1 MRSARLFILL
11 ALILSGC
18 DDVFKITPYDTDTS
32 VAHSALNERN
42 IAEWRNAAATDTGAI
57 TIALISDPHYH
68 YSDLADLVDRI
79 NSDPTVDVVIVPG
92 DLTDQGLLQE
102 FEWFAENMMELN
114 APWIATIGNHDHLG
128 TGKIVYEN
136 MFGPRNFFVDLKGF
150 RFIFL
155 DNTVWESE
163 FPIDMTGLTQRL
175 ATSADLTPVVIA
187 HIPLE
192 NDQLAAGEGAQIR
205 QVLHEHHVPL
215 FIHGHLH
222 AFVDNT
228 DANGMRR
235 VGIPWVEDREYV
247 RITLADEITVE
258 RIGL

>member
-1 MRSARLFILL
+1 MLVV
-11 ALILSGC
+11 LILSGC
-18 DDVFKITPYDTDTS
+18 DDVFKITPYDAITS
-32 VAHSALNERN
+32 TTHSGLNDRN
-42 IAEWRNAAATDTGAI
+42 ILAWQNEANADTGAI
-57 TIALISDPHYH
+57 TIALLSDPHYH
-68 YSDLADLVDRI
+68 YGDLADLVDRI
-79 NSDPTVDVVIVPG
+79 NSDPSIDVVIVPG

-102 FEWFAENMMELN
+102 FEWFAEKMMELDV
-114 APWIATIGNHDHLG
+114 PWIATIGNHDHLG
-128 TGKIVYEN
+128 AGRLIYEN
-136 MFGPRNFFVDLKGF
+136 MFGPRNFFTDLKGF

-163 FPIDMTGLTQRL
+163 MPIDISGLTQRL
-175 ATSADLTPVVIA
+175 ATSGDLTPVVIA

-192 NDQLAAGEGAQIR
+192 NDQLAAGEGPQIR
-205 QVLHEHHVPL
+205 QLLHEHHVPL

-247 RITLADEITVE
+247 RITLGEEITVE